1 MRIVELRAD
10 TWATA
15 VDVANAL
22 KKAIGA
28 PDWHGSSP
36 DAFLDSMI
44 YHDDINALK
53 SPYTIRISGAA
64 KAKPEA
70 QDVIHLLARLINEQS
85 ASDRGTDLEVR
96 MLIED
101 INEGRGRNCVT

>member
-1 MRIVELRAD
+1 MRIIELHAD
-10 TWATA
+10 GWITA
-15 VDVANAL
+15 MDFANAL

-28 PDWHGSSP
+28 PDWHGESV

-53 SPYTIRISGAA
+53 SPYTIRIRGAA
-64 KAKPEA
+64 KAGSGA
-70 QDVIHLLARLINEQS
+70 QDFARLLAQAITKHGAR
-85 ASDRGTDLEVR
+85 DWGGDLEVI

-101 INEGRGRNCVT
+101 SS

>member
-1 MRIVELRAD
+1 MDFL
-10 TWATA
+10 
-15 VDVANAL
+15 NAL

-44 YHDDINALK
+44 YHDEINALRA
-53 SPYTIRISGAA
+53 PYTIAISGAN

-70 QDVIHLLARLINEQS
+70 QDAIRLLARLINERG
-85 ASDRGTDLEVR
+85 ASDRGTDLEVT
-96 MLIED
+96 MLVKD
-101 INEGRGRNCVT
+101 SN

>member
-1 MRIVELRAD
+1 MQIVELHAD
-10 TWATA
+10 DWVTAT
-15 VDVANAL
+15 DFMNSL

-28 PDWHGSSP
+28 PDWHGSSV

-53 SPYTIRISGAA
+53 SPYTIRISGVD

-70 QDVIHLLARLINEQS
+70 QDAIGLLARLINELG
-85 ASDRGTDLEVR
+85 ASDRGTDLEVTI
-96 MLIED
+96 LVED
-101 INEGRGRNCVT
+101 SN